1 VKLAKKIF
9 ICQIYK
15 MKKKILIIGGSGFI
29 GSKLIDFY
37 LKKKFNVFSISLT
50 LKKNKNIP
58 NLKNFYFDI
67 SNKKKCTNFFNK
79 YSFHYIIN
87 LAGYVD
93 HRSFYTKNNN
103 IIESHLLGT
112 LNTVLNVNK
121 SVLIKYLYI
130 GSSDEYGSNTS
141 PQNEIFREMPSSTYS
156 FAKTSSTHFLQMIS
170 RAENFPSSIVR
181 IFLTYGPG
189 QKENRFIPQIIKG
202 CLENSKFKTSSGKQ
216 LRDFCYI
223 DDVVR
228 AINMVL
234 ISKKSFGKIYNI
246 GSNKPIQIK
255 KVVKM
260 IRSIIGKGVPVYGSF
275 TLRKNEN
282 IKLFPSISKITKEI
296 GWKPRLTLYEGL
308 IKTINYLQKT
318 R

>member
-1 VKLAKKIF
+1 
-9 ICQIYK
+9 

-37 LKKKFNVFSISLT
+37 LKKKFSVFSISLT
-50 LKKNKNIP
+50 KKKNKNID

-67 SNKKKCTNFFNK
+67 SDRNKCKNFFNK

-87 LAGYVD
+87 VAGYVD
-93 HRSFYTKNNN
+93 HRSFFKKNNN

-112 LNTVLNVNK
+112 LNTVFNVNK
-121 SVLIKYLYI
+121 SILIKYLYI
-130 GSSDEYGSNTS
+130 GSSDEYGLNKS
-141 PQNEIFREMPSSTYS
+141 PQKELSREMPNSTYS
-156 FAKTSSTHFLQMIS
+156 FAKMSSAHFLQMIS
-170 RAENFPSSIVR
+170 RAENFPSAIAR

-202 CLENSKFKTSSGKQ
+202 CLDDAKFNTSSGRQ

-223 DDVVR
+223 DDVVK

-234 ISKKSFGKIYNI
+234 LSKKSVGKIYNI

-255 KVVKM
+255 KVVQM
-260 IRSIIGKGVPVYGSF
+260 IKSIIGKGTPVYGSF
-275 TLRKNEN
+275 SLRKNEN
-282 IKLFPSISKITKEI
+282 VRLFPNINKIMKEI
-296 GWKPRLTLYEGL
+296 GWKPKFSLREGL
-308 IKTINYLQKT
+308 IKTIHHLKKNK
-318 R
+318 

>member
-1 VKLAKKIF
+1 
-9 ICQIYK
+9 

-37 LKKKFNVFSISLT
+37 LKKNFYVFSISLS
-50 LKKNKNIP
+50 KKKINKKSS

-67 SNKKKCTNFFNK
+67 SNKKKCNNFFKK

-87 LAGYVD
+87 VAGYVD
-93 HRSFYTKNNN
+93 HRSFYIKNNN

-112 LNTVLNVNK
+112 LNTVFSVNK

-130 GSSDEYGSNTS
+130 GSSDEYGSNKS
-141 PQNEIFREMPSSTYS
+141 PQKEIFREMPNSTYS
-156 FAKTSSTHFLQMIS
+156 FAKTSSAHFLQMIS
-170 RAENFPSSIVR
+170 RTENFPSSIVR

-202 CLENSKFKTSSGKQ
+202 CLKNSKFNTSSGIQ

-234 ISKKSFGKIYNI
+234 LSKKSIGKIYNI
-246 GSNKPIQIK
+246 GSSKPIQIK
-255 KVVKM
+255 KVVKI
-260 IRSIIGKGVPVYGSF
+260 IRSIIGKGIPVYGSF
-275 TLRKNEN
+275 SLRKNEN
-282 IKLFPSISKITKEI
+282 IKLFPNIRSITKEI
-296 GWKPRLTLYEGL
+296 GWKPRFTIQEGL
-308 IKTINYLQKT
+308 VKTINYLKKN
-318 R
+318 